1 MSEQKYSQFKHAD
14 EITSDTMMMYADKL
28 EAMIAKHKDK
38 IPQDAIDRFYEHFPT
53 LAYTFSGRIN
63 ELAPVQNRF
72 SDEEIKMFKDTLEK
86 CGFTEQMFS
95 YVSNGQMIPVEL
107 VNSLCRFLYQSHRH
121 CFPGF
126 MGFNRVTDHKHI
138 TKWLDDM
145 KHPEEACVHAC
156 YVIRKY
162 INGKKAADI
171 MLGNLSKGFQHYGRA
186 KDTNERIWSMIETMF
201 RASIHEY
208 YWTMEKKMHNPF

>member
-1 MSEQKYSQFKHAD
+1 MAD
-14 EITSDTMMMYADKL
+14 TVSISSLINANGLTIGNEAASMNQLKQTLEYIRSLDHDGCQNELEKIDHVLFTSKGKVIHDNIKN
-28 EAMIAKHKDK
+28 DK
-38 IPQDAIDRFYEHFPT
+38 IVMKRYD
-53 LAYTFSGRIN
+53 
-63 ELAPVQNRF
+63 
-72 SDEEIKMFKDTLEK
+72 DEKRR
-86 CGFTEQMFS
+86 FTEPMFS

-126 MGFNRVTDHKHI
+126 MGFNRVTDRKHI
-138 TKWLDDM
+138 TRWLDDM

-162 INGKKAADI
+162 INGKGATDI
-171 MLGNLSKGFQHYGRA
+171 MLGNLRKGFQHYGRA
-186 KDTNERIWSMIETMF
+186 KDPNQRIWSLIETMF
-201 RASIHEY
+201 INSIHQY

>member
-1 MSEQKYSQFKHAD
+1 MAASMNQLRQ
-14 EITSDTMMMYADKL
+14 TL
-28 EAMIAKHKDK
+28 EYISSLDHDGC
-38 IPQDAIDRFYEHFPT
+38 Q
-53 LAYTFSGRIN
+53 N
-63 ELAPVQNRF
+63 ELEQIGHALFTSNGKVLHDNIRNNKIVRKRYD
-72 SDEEIKMFKDTLEK
+72 DEKRR
-86 CGFTEQMFS
+86 FTEQMFS

-126 MGFNRVTDHKHI
+126 MGFNRVTDRKHI
-138 TKWLDDM
+138 TMWLDDM

-171 MLGNLSKGFQHYGRA
+171 MLGNLSEGFQHYGRA